1 MQTPLKING
10 INENIYAGFWLRI
23 LALVLDSLF
32 VLPVVFITLY
42 INGLSKYIYFYTL
55 FPSILFML
63 WYNVYLPQKNGGT
76 PGKLAAGLT
85 IIRLDGNHISWK
97 EAGLLYIVVF
107 VLGIINMAMMS
118 INLLKIDDTTFVSL
132 GWLKRSQYLISL
144 SPVSFKII
152 SWLSNLWTI
161 IGFVVLF
168 TNKRKRMTGDYIA
181 GTVVVKTKYLEAIE
195 TEMNKSID

>member
-42 INGLSKYIYFYTL
+42 INGLSKYMYFYTL
-55 FPSILFML
+55 LPSILFML

-118 INLLKIDDTTFVSL
+118 INLLKIDDATFVSL

-161 IGFVVLF
+161 IGFIVLF
-168 TNKRKRMTGDYIA
+168 TNKRKRMTGDFIA
-181 GTVVVKTKYLEAIE
+181 GTVVVKTQYLEAIE

>member
-42 INGLSKYIYFYTL
+42 INGLSKYMYFYTL
-55 FPSILFML
+55 LPSILFML
-63 WYNVYLPQKNGGT
+63 WYNVYLPKKNGGT

-107 VLGIINMAMMS
+107 VLGFFNMAMMS
-118 INLLKIDDTTFVSL
+118 VNLLKVNEATFMGL

-152 SWLSNLWTI
+152 SWLSNLWVI
-161 IGFVVLF
+161 IGYIVLF
-168 TNKRKRMTGDYIA
+168 TNKRKRMTGDFIA
-181 GTVVVKTKYLEAIE
+181 GTVVVKTQYLEAIE

>member
-10 INENIYAGFWLRI
+10 NNENIYAGFWLRI

-42 INGLSKYIYFYTL
+42 INGLSKYMYFYTL
-55 FPSILFML
+55 LPSILFML

-118 INLLKIDDTTFVSL
+118 INLLKIDDATFVSL

-144 SPVSFKII
+144 SPASFKII

-161 IGFVVLF
+161 IGFIVLF
-168 TNKRKRMTGDYIA
+168 TNKRKRMTGDFIA
-181 GTVVVKTKYLEAIE
+181 GTVVVKTQYLEAIE

>member
-42 INGLSKYIYFYTL
+42 INGLSKYMYFYTL
-55 FPSILFML
+55 LPSILFML

-118 INLLKIDDTTFVSL
+118 INLLKIDDATFVSL

-144 SPVSFKII
+144 SPASFKII

-161 IGFVVLF
+161 IGFIVLF
-168 TNKRKRMTGDYIA
+168 TNKRKRMTGDFIA
-181 GTVVVKTKYLEAIE
+181 GTVVVKTQYLEAIE